1 MNDISALKKVMEQH
15 DKKIK
20 ALEKRLDE
28 LESSAHNSTTDA
40 HVNEAHDNEEQS
52 NATEEM
58 DAEN

>member
-1 MNDISALKKVMEQH
+1 MKDIIALKKVTELQ

-28 LESSAHNSTTDA
+28 LESSAHDSTTDA
-40 HVNEAHDNEEQS
+40 HVNEAHDNEEQP

-58 DAEN
+58 DTEN